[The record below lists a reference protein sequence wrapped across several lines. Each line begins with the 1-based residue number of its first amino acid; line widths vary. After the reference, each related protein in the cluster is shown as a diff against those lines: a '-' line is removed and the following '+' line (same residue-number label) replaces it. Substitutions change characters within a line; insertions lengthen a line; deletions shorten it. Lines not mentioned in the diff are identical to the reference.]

1 MKIRVTGLLVL
12 FSLLGSLSFGSPKN
26 QAVGHR
32 LIFNCDG
39 TDLLGNFM
47 FNRRP
52 LSVADVN
59 AYVDAYANTQV
70 TTFMMCSGSDY
81 PYYESKYGRVFGDDL
96 NGTLN
101 CGADTAVYN
110 NLFRYYKNHLNL
122 KSAGT
127 DVIQAPLR
135 RAKEKKMETFI
146 SYRMNDLH
154 FCDTTTRCPIEYT
167 DFWIAHPQYWL
178 NEDIGWKSRGALNFS
193 FKEVREQKLNLINEQ
208 IDKYGELI
216 DGYDLD
222 FMRFPVYFK
231 KDSGVVYSPLM
242 TELVKA
248 VKAKID
254 ELSARKGK
262 KILLS
267 VRIPP
272 DLDFCLR
279 KGFDVKEWIRQGL
292 VDFIT
297 IGIFFNGA
305 VIPVDKFK
313 AQLGQPGVPVYA
325 STENGGF
332 SPRQPFSHGI
342 YRAMASHIL
351 AQGADGIYLF
361 NYFIAEYFS
370 TYQRKLF
377 LNDGGYVCPVIMP
390 ELLHELGSLE
400 TLRKRNKIYC
410 IDDGNSAEWGYKPDT
425 KLPLKL
431 SSGQRDT
438 LKLFIGDNPRKDVP
452 EESILFLRIASQASF
467 ELSVNGVKVEAQ
479 KPEYVRLFDRAQ
491 NLRKDEIVYAFIV
504 PASCLKH
511 GYNEIGLRS
520 LIDAAFTIKR
530 VELALKYGD
539 VKTDGYF

>member
-1 MKIRVTGLLVL
+1 
-12 FSLLGSLSFGSPKN
+12 
-26 QAVGHR
+26 
-32 LIFNCDG
+32 
-39 TDLLGNFM
+39 M
-47 FNRRP
+47 FNRRL

-81 PYYESKYGRVFGDDL
+81 PYYRSKYGRVFGDDR

-101 CGADTAVYN
+101 CGADTAMYR
-110 NLFRYYKNHLNL
+110 NLHEYYRNHLNL
-122 KSAGT
+122 EKAGT
-127 DVIQAPLR
+127 DVIQAALR

-167 DFWIAHPQYWL
+167 DFWLAHPQYWL

-193 FKEVREQKLNLINEQ
+193 FKEVREQKLNMIKEQ

-216 DGYDLD
+216 EGYDLD
-222 FMRFPVYFK
+222 FMRFPTYFK
-231 KDSGVVYSPLM
+231 KDSGIVNAPLM
-242 TELVKA
+242 TDLVKS

-254 ELSARKGK
+254 ELSAKQGK
-262 KILLS
+262 KVLLS

-292 VDFIT
+292 VDFVT

-313 AQLGQPGVPVYA
+313 VQLGQPSVPLYA

-361 NYFIAEYFS
+361 NYFIAEYYS
-370 TYQRKLF
+370 TYQSKLF
-377 LNDGGYVCPVIMP
+377 LKDGGYVCPVIMP

-410 IDDGNSAEWGYKPDT
+410 MDDGSSAEWGYKPDT

-431 SSGQRDT
+431 SSGERAT
-438 LKLFIGDNPRKDVP
+438 LKLYIGDNTRKDSP
-452 EESILFLRIASQASF
+452 EESILFLRTASPASF
-467 ELSVNGVKVEAQ
+467 ELSVNGIKVEAQ

-491 NLRKDEIVYAFIV
+491 NLRKDETVYAFII
-504 PASCLKH
+504 PASCLKK
-511 GYNEIGLRS
+511 GDNEVGLRS
-520 LIDAAFTIKR
+520 LTDGAFTIKR
-530 VELALKYGD
+530 VELALNYGD
-539 VKTDGYF
+539 VKIHGYF

>member
-1 MKIRVTGLLVL
+1 MKIRMTGLLVL
-12 FSLLGSLSFGSPKN
+12 FFLLGSFASGSPKK
-26 QAVGHR
+26 QAVAHR

-39 TDLLGNFM
+39 TDLLGNPM
-47 FNRRP
+47 FNRRL

-81 PYYESKYGRVFGDDL
+81 PYYRSKYGRVFGDDR

-101 CGADTAVYN
+101 CGTDTAGYR
-110 NLFRYYKNHLNL
+110 NLFSYYQNHLNL
-122 KSAGT
+122 EKAGT
-127 DVIQAPLR
+127 DVIQAALR

-167 DFWIAHPQYWL
+167 DFWLAHPQYWL

-193 FKEVREQKLNLINEQ
+193 FKEVREQKLNMIKEQ
-208 IDKYGELI
+208 IDKYGDLI
-216 DGYDLD
+216 EGYDLD
-222 FMRFPVYFK
+222 FMRFPTYFK
-231 KDSGVVYSPLM
+231 KDSGVVNSPLM
-242 TELVKA
+242 TDLVKA
-248 VKAKID
+248 VKNKID
-254 ELSARKGK
+254 ELSASKGK

-292 VDFIT
+292 VDFVT

-313 AQLGQPGVPVYA
+313 AQLGQPSVPLYA

-361 NYFIAEYFS
+361 NYFIAEFYS
-370 TYQRKLF
+370 TYQSKLF
-377 LNDGGYVCPVIMP
+377 LKDGGYVCPVIMP

-410 IDDGNSAEWGYKPDT
+410 MDDGSSAEWGYKPET
-425 KLPLKL
+425 KLPLTL
-431 SSGQRDT
+431 SSGNQASVT
-438 LKLFIGDNPRKDVP
+438 IFIGDDVRNDVP
-452 EESILFLRIASQASF
+452 EEAILFLRSDQPAPF
-467 ELSVNGVKVEAQ
+467 ELFINNQKVEIQ
-479 KPEYVRLFDRAQ
+479 MPKYVSLYDRAQ
-491 NLRKDEIVYAFIV
+491 NMQKNETVYAFLL
-504 PASCLKH
+504 PKSCLRQGDNVIKLKST
-511 GYNEIGLRS
+511 NSEQFI
-520 LIDAAFTIKR
+520 IKR
-530 VELALKYGD
+530 LEIALKYGD
-539 VKTDGYF
+539 VKSHGYF